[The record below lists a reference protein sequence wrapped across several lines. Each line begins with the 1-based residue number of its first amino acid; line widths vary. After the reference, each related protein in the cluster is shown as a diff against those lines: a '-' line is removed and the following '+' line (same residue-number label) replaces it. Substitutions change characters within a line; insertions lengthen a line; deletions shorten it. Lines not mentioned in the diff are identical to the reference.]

1 MHPRRPRSAPSASTA
16 PVASCGPISSL
27 SRSNAMAPDMM
38 IEVREVERTYA
49 MPGGQSYPALRGL
62 TLTIARGEY
71 VAVLGKSGSGKSTLL
86 NLVAGLDRPTRGSV
100 HVAGEDLSRLSE
112 NALAAWRGTHL
123 GVVFQFF
130 QLLPTLTVSENLML
144 AMELVC

>member
-1 MHPRRPRSAPSASTA
+1 
-16 PVASCGPISSL
+16 
-27 SRSNAMAPDMM
+27 M

-86 NLVAGLDRPTRGSV
+86 NLVAGLDRPSAGAMR
-100 HVAGEDLSRLSE
+100 VAGTDLSRLGE
-112 NALAAWRGTHL
+112 NALAAWRGAQL

-130 QLLPTLTVSENLML
+130 QLLPTLTVAENVML
-144 AMELVC
+144 PMDFCGLLPRNQRATHRVQSPGAAR